1 MTSSFFAFLHRMRFI
16 KRWGLMRNTE
26 TENIQEH
33 SLEVA
38 FVAHKLACIKNEY
51 FGGTV
56 DVNKVAVMAMY
67 HEVSEI
73 FTGDMPTPI
82 KYFDPK
88 LRSLYGEVET
98 LAQEKML
105 STLPAELQAMYKPM
119 IVDAEESDE
128 WSLVKAADTIS
139 AFMKCVHEK
148 NAGNDEFNEAYS
160 SILQKLKDLHMPEVD
175 KFLELYIP
183 ALSQSLDTLNY
194 YDMTSK

>member
-38 FVAHKLACIKNEY
+38 FVAHNLACIKNEY

-105 STLPAELQAMYKPM
+105 STLPAELQATYKPM

-128 WSLVKAADTIS
+128 WSLLKAADTIS